1 LDNDGKTP
9 LELAKSHGRKE
20 VVEILEAAEA
30 AENNTP

>member
-9 LELAKSHGRKE
+9 LELAKSHGREE